1 MITSN
6 STSWA
11 QLKVVSAMMM
21 LAALLLLTHSP
32 AAWAALPTPDYV
44 EGEVLV
50 RFHAAQ
56 SLPAAQAAAARHGL
70 EMVRHF
76 DWLSAHEGQVV
87 GLLRSPNL
95 TTVALLARLRADPAV
110 ALAEP
115 NYLRY
120 PADLRTP
127 NDPRFGELWGLRN
140 TGQVVHGFQG
150 TAGADIGFLKAWGLA
165 RPTTNQI
172 VVGVIDSGIDPTH
185 PDLAPNLWIN
195 PGEIPGN
202 GLDDDGNGYVD
213 DRHGYDFA
221 MRTGTLA
228 DATYHGTHV
237 AGTVAAAGHNNQ
249 GVLGVNYQARLMGL
263 RISNSAGT
271 MSSSAMIEAIQY
283 ATMMKNRGVNVVAL
297 NASLG
302 GGSYSSTERSAIQAA
317 GNAGIVFCA
326 AAGNNSANNDSTPFY
341 PASYRL
347 PNMIAVAASD
357 QNDALASFSNY
368 GATTV
373 DLAAPGAN
381 ILSCTPLA
389 LPDTVSQV
397 RQGTNVFLAGGLI
410 YAGTTSGAGIT
421 ATIYDCGIG
430 NPGDFPAAVNNN
442 IALIER
448 GSITFAAKASAAK
461 AAGARAAIIY
471 NNVPGNFNGTL
482 GSAGDWIPTVSL
494 ARADGQSLK
503 ALLPAVGMVLNMFSP
518 SLIYRRS
525 DGTSM
530 ATPHVSGAV
539 AFDAMNFPA
548 DSVAQRIQRI
558 LATATPVPAL
568 AGKTITGA
576 RLNLARMADTD
587 NNGLPDWWELQYFGQ
602 RTGINP
608 NGDLDGDGAGNH
620 AEFLAGTVPTNALSV
635 LRLSLQVLDGGNQ
648 LTLEWPSAAGRYYRL
663 LGSTNL
669 DHGFDTVVQSNL
681 SATPPLNLVT
691 AAPPVHAESGFYRL
705 QLEP

>member
-1 MITSN
+1 MQS
-6 STSWA
+6 
-11 QLKVVSAMMM
+11 L
-21 LAALLLLTHSP
+21 LASHTRPCFRCRQFLRLVALFLTP
-32 AAWAALPTPDYV
+32 ATWAALPAPDYV
-44 EGEVLV
+44 EGEALV

-70 EMVRHF
+70 EMAQRF
-76 DWLSAHEGQVV
+76 NWLSAHEGQVI
-87 GLLRSPNL
+87 GLLRSSNL
-95 TTVALLARLRADPAV
+95 TTAALLAKLRADPAV
-110 ALAEP
+110 AFAEP
-115 NYLRY
+115 NFLRY
-120 PADLRTP
+120 PTDLRTP
-127 NDPRFGELWGLRN
+127 NDPRFGEMWGLRN
-140 TGQVVHGFQG
+140 TGQFIHGFQG
-150 TAGADIGFLKAWGLA
+150 TAEADIGFLKAWGLA
-165 RPTTNQI
+165 RPNTNEV

-185 PDLAPNLWIN
+185 PDLAPNLWVN
-195 PGEIPGN
+195 SGEIPGN
-202 GLDDDGNGYVD
+202 GLDDDGNGYGD

-221 MRTGTLA
+221 MRTGNLT

-237 AGTVAAAGHNNQ
+237 AGTVAATGNNGQ
-249 GVLGVNYQARLMGL
+249 GVIGVNFQARLMGL
-263 RISNSAGT
+263 KVVNSAGT
-271 MSSSAMIEAIQY
+271 FAASAIIEAVQY

-297 NASLG
+297 NASFG

-317 GNAGIVFCA
+317 GDAGIVFCA
-326 AAGNNSANNDSTPFY
+326 AAGNNSANNDSTAFY

-389 LPDTVSQV
+389 LPDTASQV
-397 RQGTNVFLAGGLI
+397 RQDTNVFAAGGLI
-410 YAGTTSGAGIT
+410 YGGTTSGAGIT
-421 ATIYDCGIG
+421 ATLYDCGLG

-448 GSITFAAKASAAK
+448 GSITFAAKASNAK

-503 ALLPAVGMVLNMFSP
+503 ALLPTVGTVLNLFSP

-558 LATATPVPAL
+558 LATATLAPAL
-568 AGKTITGA
+568 SGKTVTGA
-576 RLNLARMADTD
+576 RLNLARLADTD

-602 RTGINP
+602 RTGMNP
-608 NGDLDGDGAGNH
+608 NADPDGDGAGNR
-620 AEFLAGTVPTNALSV
+620 AEFLAGTIPTNFHSA
-635 LRLSLQVLDGGNQ
+635 LRLSVAHNPVTGSVTFQ
-648 LTLEWPSAAGRYYRL
+648 WPSVTGRYYRL
-663 LGSTNL
+663 LCSTNL
-669 DHGFDTVVQSNL
+669 LAGFDLIVHTNL
-681 SATPPLNLVT
+681 SATPPLNTVIV
-691 AAPPVHAESGFYRL
+691 APAVVGGGGFYRL
-705 QLEP
+705 QLGP